1 MDNDKFE
8 VYKSTMRKMMRIGRL
23 HRTIFERNI
32 SKMGIHHSQHHLL
45 MYIAYVGEVKSQKEI
60 ADKFGVSPAAV
71 ARSLKTLE
79 AEGFIS
85 RTNIGGDNRYNKITI
100 TEKGKEIVNKSH
112 VMFKE
117 TDESIFED
125 FSDGDIEKFN
135 EYLER
140 MQSKLLEKSGDCCCM
155 RRTNEK
161 EQNN

>member
-8 VYKSTMRKMMRIGRL
+8 IYKSTMRKMMRIGRL
-23 HRTIFERNI
+23 HRTVFERSI

-60 ADKFGVSPAAV
+60 ADKFGVSPAAI

-79 AEGFIS
+79 TEGFIERS
-85 RTNIGGDNRYNKITI
+85 AILGDNRFNKISI

-112 VMFKE
+112 IMFKE

-125 FSDGDIEKFN
+125 FSDEDIKRFN
-135 EYLER
+135 QYLEN
-140 MQSKLLEKSGDCCCM
+140 MQSKLLKKSGECYCT
-155 RRTNEK
+155 RGTNE
-161 EQNN
+161 

>member
-23 HRTIFERNI
+23 HRTVFERNI

-45 MYIAYVGEVKSQKEI
+45 MYIAHVEEVKSQKEI
-60 ADKFGVSPAAV
+60 ADKFGISPAAV

-79 AEGFIS
+79 AEGFIE
-85 RTNIGGDNRYNKITI
+85 RTSTVGDNRFNKISI

-112 VMFKE
+112 IMFKE

-125 FSDGDIEKFN
+125 FSDEDVVKFN

-140 MQSKLLEKSGDCCCM
+140 IQSKLLEKCGECCCV
-155 RRTNEK
+155 RRSDEK
-161 EQNN
+161 E